1 MKRILIATDGSAAAN
16 AAVELGIEL
25 AQEEDAEVIFAHV
38 APATDVVPAMG
49 FPAVGAVPHSLN
61 AEDREA
67 LDDAAAYAAERGIA
81 ARTKLLS
88 GDTVDEIVAY
98 ADSLDVDLV
107 VVGSRGRG
115 ALATTLLGSVS
126 RGILHES
133 KRPVLVVRGD
143 RARAPAGICG
153 YATAS

>member
-16 AAVELGIEL
+16 EAVELGIEL
-25 AQEEDAEVIFAHV
+25 AQDEDAEVIFVHV
-38 APATDVVPAMG
+38 VPATDVVPAMG

-88 GDTVDEIVAY
+88 GDTVDEIVGLRRLARRR
-98 ADSLDVDLV
+98 
-107 VVGSRGRG
+107 SRRRRVAWTGCAGDDAARKR
-115 ALATTLLGSVS
+115 LA
-126 RGILHES
+126 RDP
-133 KRPVLVVRGD
+133 R
-143 RARAPAGICG
+143 
-153 YATAS
+153 